1 MTAVAWVV
9 TLAQV
14 PSLAP
19 ELLLTVDATKNK
31 QTNKQKTECGLDGD
45 IK

>member
-19 ELLLTVDATKNK
+19 ELLLTVDATKTNPP
-31 QTNKQKTECGLDGD
+31 NKQKTECGLDGD